1 MSGAWTG
8 LNSVG
13 TPFEFNAVAS
23 GSIGY
28 PSGTAAGKI
37 LFCAYHAGPTGQA
50 APTLA
55 DTDFQLIVSRTTNAS
70 SYLFWKVATGSE
82 GSTMLVTRPTNSGQA
97 YAEMCCFDGG
107 PSTITGN
114 VHATNTAGLGVTTG
128 LGYPSLTITQPG
140 CLVVVTGC
148 KPANCS
154 GFNVP
159 SPFDAE
165 IDEQHSAA
173 GMCMVWDYK
182 IQTTATNITAGT
194 WTISSDA
201 SASRNAVIAALLPGV
216 PDPQALLSW
225 PKQTFVSETIVQF

>member
-1 MSGAWTG
+1 MSGLWTG

-37 LFCAYHAGPTGQA
+37 LFCAYHAGPVGQG
-50 APTLA
+50 APTFA

-70 SYLFWKVATGSE
+70 SYLYWKVATGSE
-82 GSTMLVTRPTNSGQA
+82 GSTMLVTRPTAGGQA

-114 VHATNTAGLGVTTG
+114 VHVTNSTGTGATTT
-128 LGYPSLTITQPG
+128 LPYPSLAVTADN
-140 CLVVVTGC
+140 CLIIATGC

-159 SPFDAE
+159 AVFDGE
-165 IDEQHSAA
+165 IDEQHSSA

-182 IQTTATNITAGT
+182 IQTVATAITAGSWSIT
-194 WTISSDA
+194 TDV
-201 SASRNAVIAALLPGV
+201 SASRNTVAAALLSGV
-216 PDPQALLSW
+216 ISARTRSMLG
-225 PKQTFVSETIVQF
+225 VGA